1 MENTSRRAVPT
12 VRLVLLLPAGVAM
25 LAGLDAALT
34 LLGLTAPVPSER
46 LADVHGPLMVLGFVG
61 TLVALER
68 AVALAPATAGERA
81 RPWAWAAPALLGAG
95 ALLLV
100 APLPLA
106 AGRACLVA
114 GSAVL
119 VALYR
124 AAWRRRADDAIAV
137 QGLGALAAV
146 GAATLWAAG
155 VPVPHLAPWLVTFLV
170 LTVVGE
176 RLELMR
182 IAPVPAAA
190 GRGVVAG
197 ACALVAGAAL
207 ALVWPAV
214 GSAVLGAALV
224 GLVVL
229 LARFDV
235 ARRTVRG
242 TGLPR
247 FMAVAMLGSFTWLAV
262 AGGLW
267 MVGGPTTSGPRYDA
281 LLHAVF
287 LGFVMS
293 MVMAHAPVILPAVLR
308 RPLPYRPV
316 MYVPLTLLHV
326 TLLLRVLG
334 DARDAAVV
342 VQVAGVGNVVAVLTF
357 VVVAVTSVLLGPPA
371 RPGARADRTPA
382 RSDAAAGALEVVA

>member
-1 MENTSRRAVPT
+1 M
-12 VRLVLLLPAGVAM
+12 RLALLLPAGVAM

-34 LLGLTAPVPSER
+34 LLGLPAPVPSDR

-68 AVALAPATAGERA
+68 AVALAPGGTDERA
-81 RPWAWAAPALLGAG
+81 RPWAWAAPGLLGLG
-95 ALLLV
+95 GLLLV
-100 APLPLA
+100 APAPLVA
-106 AGRACLVA
+106 ARACLVVGA
-114 GSAVL
+114 AVL
-119 VALYR
+119 VALYG
-124 AAWRRRADDAIAV
+124 AAWRRRADAAIAV
-137 QGLGALAAV
+137 QGLGALGAV
-146 GAATLWAAG
+146 GAAVLWAAD
-155 VPVPHLAPWLVTFLV
+155 VPVPYLAPWLVAFLV

-182 IAPVPAAA
+182 IVPVAPLAE
-190 GRGVVAG
+190 RGIVGG
-197 ACALVAGAAL
+197 ACALVGGAAL
-207 ALVWPAV
+207 ALVWPGV
-214 GSAVLGAALV
+214 GTAVLGAALV
-224 GLVVL
+224 GIVAL

-247 FMAVAMLGSFTWLAV
+247 YMAVAMLASFAWLAV

-267 MVGGPTTSGPRYDA
+267 LVAGPTTSGARYDA

-308 RPLPYRPV
+308 RPLPYRPA
-316 MYVPLTLLHV
+316 MYAPLALLHV
-326 TLLLRVLG
+326 TLALRVVG

-342 VQVAGVGNVVAVLTF
+342 VQVGGVGNVVAVLAF
-357 VVVAVTSVLLGPPA
+357 VVVAVTSVLLGAPA
-371 RPGARADRTPA
+371 RPGRDQRAEPP
-382 RSDAAAGALEVVA
+382 AAAPPSPTAANRLEVVA